1 MPEKKKTPKK
11 KVTKKTSK
19 KANKKNI
26 KTRKAIAIFLFT
38 IVLMVIII
46 LIMFSELFN
55 ITKITV
61 LNNSKVTK
69 EEIVASSLLVEN
81 ENMFKVSK
89 SKITNSIK
97 SNAYIEDVKITK
109 KLNGEVIIDIKE
121 RVPTYM
127 LYCEGGY
134 AYINNQGYFLEI
146 SNSAL
151 NLPVIKGYSTKDIS
165 VGNRLEKQ
173 DLEKLDIVIQ
183 IMDTANNKQI
193 KDIITEIDITDKDN
207 FILSIPSEKKT
218 VQFGDESNINVK
230 ILWIIDI
237 ISRTKD
243 VEGEII
249 VKNPDIKKAYF
260 REKV

>member
-1 MPEKKKTPKK
+1 MPEKKKTLKK
-11 KVTKKTSK
+11 KVTKKTNK

-26 KTRKAIAIFLFT
+26 KTRKVIAILLFM
-38 IVLMVIII
+38 IILMVIII
-46 LIMFSELFN
+46 LIMFSKLFN

-61 LNNSKVTK
+61 LNNSKVSK
-69 EEIVASSLLVEN
+69 EEIVAPSLLVEN
-81 ENMFKVSK
+81 QNMFKVSK
-89 SKITNSIK
+89 RRIANSIK
-97 SNAYIEDVKITK
+97 ANAYIEDVKITK
-109 KLNGEVIIDIKE
+109 KFNGEVIIDVKE

-127 LYCEGGY
+127 LYCEKGY
-134 AYINNQGYFLEI
+134 AYINNQGYILEV
-146 SNSAL
+146 SDVAL
-151 NLPVIKGYSTKDIS
+151 NLPVIKGYSTKDINA
-165 VGNRLEKQ
+165 GNRLEKQ

-183 IMDTANNKQI
+183 IMDTANSKQI
-193 KDIITEIDITDKDN
+193 KEIITEIDITDKNN

-249 VKNPDIKKAYF
+249 VKSPDIKKAYF